1 MIMDIDYFKSLAWEN
16 NDEKLSEMKKAA
28 MIIDEKVDEA
38 LKSLA
43 FTSFRK
49 ENDVS
54 MDLLS
59 GKSADWLLYR
69 IRDGLDYDEF
79 EKVLNIIKNE
89 V

>member
-1 MIMDIDYFKSLAWEN
+1 M
-16 NDEKLSEMKKAA
+16 LSHQF
-28 MIIDEKVDEA
+28 V
-38 LKSLA
+38 
-43 FTSFRK
+43 RK
-49 ENDVS
+49 EVS